1 MLKLSLS
8 ETKLMSVR
16 ASAEFIA
23 LCESQVSLL
32 RQALE
37 IAWCAVYLTEEWAE
51 DLPNLLPIVVYPE
64 TGLRSPVPITNPQRL
79 LAAALPPTERPY
91 VDANPQAETETDAW
105 QEGHQIVLP
114 IAAQEE
120 VMGILVAGRQQR
132 QWNEQ
137 EFAQIE
143 QVAKTLGIACQ
154 LDRRPAWYQKQLQ
167 QNLDTQQRYRDRFDT
182 LLHQFRNPMTAI
194 RTFSKLLRKR
204 LLPEDRNYKISE
216 SIIRESDRLQ
226 SLLKQ
231 FDESLDGMIVET
243 EVLPNPTPP
252 LLPVNTDRDKDEATD
267 TLSLIPGKNL
277 KLQALA
283 IAEILAPLIASADA
297 IATERNLHFHADIP
311 ADLPPIQGDAIALNE
326 ILSNLIDNALKYTP
340 KGGSIILRAGL
351 QRSQQIGIAVI
362 DTGPGIPPTDQ
373 ARIFERHFRGVQA
386 QGDIAGTG
394 LGLAI
399 AKDLIEQMQG
409 EIELI
414 SPTVISGANSEVNQ
428 GTTFIIWLPTT

>member
-1 MLKLSLS
+1 
-8 ETKLMSVR
+8 MSVP

-23 LCESQVSLL
+23 LCESQVTLL

-37 IAWCAVYLTEEWAE
+37 IAWCGVYLTEEWAE

-64 TGLRSPVPITNPQRL
+64 TGRRSPIPITNPQRL
-79 LAAALPPTERPY
+79 LASALPTTKPPFVE
-91 VDANPQAETETDAW
+91 VNPQAETATESW
-105 QEGHQIVLP
+105 REGHQVVLP
-114 IAAQEE
+114 IAAQEK

-154 LDRRPAWYQKQLQ
+154 LDRRPAWYRQQLQ
-167 QNLDTQQRYRDRFDT
+167 QHLDTQRRYRDRFDT

-216 SIIRESDRLQ
+216 SLIRESDRLQ
-226 SLLKQ
+226 SLLEQ
-231 FDESLDGMIVET
+231 FDESLDGMTVET
-243 EVLPNPTPP
+243 DVLPDSALPLFAASGDPATP
-252 LLPVNTDRDKDEATD
+252 
-267 TLSLIPGKNL
+267 TLSLIPGKILN
-277 KLQALA
+277 LQALS
-283 IAEILAPLIASADA
+283 IPNILAPLIATAEA
-297 IATERNLHFHADIP
+297 IASERHLEFHAEIP

-326 ILSNLIDNALKYTP
+326 VLSNLIDNALKYTP

-351 QRSQQIGIAVI
+351 QRPQQLGIAI
-362 DTGPGIPPTDQ
+362 TDTGPGIPPTDQ
-373 ARIFERHFRGVQA
+373 ARIFERHYRGIQA
-386 QGDIAGTG
+386 QGNISGTG

-399 AKDLIEQMQG
+399 AQDLIEQMQG

-414 SPTVISGANSEVNQ
+414 SPTHLGEANRELNS
-428 GTTFIIWLPTT
+428 GTTFIIWLPTTQSITPQPVAGF